1 MEHIAEIPNA
11 AHSEKVTEKLYENLK
26 SVSEPQE
33 KLAEVDKIRIM
44 QANAH
49 ALSLKKSIDEEDFE
63 DSDEEDENHEVSIRN
78 QDISSEVTLKTSRP
92 CLNLRHK
99 QFDLQTPHP
108 KRLREHTVPAAEMRG
123 C

>member
-49 ALSLKKSIDEEDFE
+49 GALTSTKLAYLKEVIHLHKPDIILINEFGQPKDLPVFPKIETYQVVTYDLKATCRCSYLCSSFPFE
-63 DSDEEDENHEVSIRN
+63 
-78 QDISSEVTLKTSRP
+78 IS
-92 CLNLRHK
+92 
-99 QFDLQTPHP
+99 
-108 KRLREHTVPAAEMRG
+108 
-123 C
+123 

>member
-1 MEHIAEIPNA
+1 MSPRNQKSISEAANEIL
-11 AHSEKVTEKLYENLK
+11 KL
-26 SVSEPQE
+26 
-33 KLAEVDKIRIM
+33 
-44 QANAH
+44 
-49 ALSLKKSIDEEDFE
+49 ALSLKESIDEEDFE